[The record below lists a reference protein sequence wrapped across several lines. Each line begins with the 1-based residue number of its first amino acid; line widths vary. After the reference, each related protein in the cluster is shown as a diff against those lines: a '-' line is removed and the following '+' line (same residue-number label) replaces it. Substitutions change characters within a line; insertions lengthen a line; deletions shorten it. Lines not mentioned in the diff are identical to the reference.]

1 MMLSYEYLNDAVELS
16 NCKIPVLVIE
26 NKKIFRQA
34 LRSFLDDTVE
44 ELFTFSQDF
53 KPFDFNKRG
62 FFISNAIDLDFQ
74 NKKLVNKINSLMQKT
89 AVNECGED
97 LASIQTLLINLFDKL
112 NKIYDFEY
120 DSNFEIDYSSILKLF
135 QFNIDTSSHDL
146 PQLLI
151 SYIILLNKYLKF
163 DLFVLHSL
171 YDFFDNNELEGIY
184 ETLSLSHINILILSS
199 SKSRHISKFEEI
211 HILDPDLCIIDSDNN

>member
-1 MMLSYEYLNDAVELS
+1 MFSYEYLNDAVELS
-16 NCKIPVLVIE
+16 NSKIPVLVIE

-112 NKIYDFEY
+112 NKMYDFEY

>member
-1 MMLSYEYLNDAVELS
+1 MFSYEYLNDAVELS
-16 NCKIPVLVIE
+16 NSKIPVLVIE

-112 NKIYDFEY
+112 NKMYDFEY

-135 QFNIDTSSHDL
+135 QFNIDTSSHEL

>member
-1 MMLSYEYLNDAVELS
+1 MMLSYEYLNDAVEFS
-16 NCKIPVLVIE
+16 NSKIPVLVIE

-34 LRSFLDDTVE
+34 LRSLLDDTVD

-53 KPFDFNKRG
+53 KPFNFNKRG
-62 FFISNAIDLDFQ
+62 FFISNAIDLDFR
-74 NKKLVNKINSLMQKT
+74 NKINSLMQKT
-89 AVNECGED
+89 AVNECSED

-112 NKIYDFEY
+112 NKMYDFEY

-199 SKSRHISKFEEI
+199 SKPRHISKFEEI

>member
-1 MMLSYEYLNDAVELS
+1 MLSYEYLNDAVELS
-16 NCKIPVLVIE
+16 NSKIPVLVIE

-44 ELFTFSQDF
+44 ELFTFSHDF

-89 AVNECGED
+89 AVNEYGED

-112 NKIYDFEY
+112 NKMYDFEY
-120 DSNFEIDYSSILKLF
+120 NSNFEIDYSSILKLF

-184 ETLSLSHINILILSS
+184 ETLSLSHINILILLS
-199 SKSRHISKFEEI
+199 SKPQHISKFEEI

>member
-1 MMLSYEYLNDAVELS
+1 MW
-16 NCKIPVLVIE
+16 
-26 NKKIFRQA
+26 
-34 LRSFLDDTVE
+34 
-44 ELFTFSQDF
+44 
-53 KPFDFNKRG
+53 RG
-62 FFISNAIDLDFQ
+62 FGFNSNITY
-74 NKKLVNKINSLMQKT
+74 KP
-89 AVNECGED
+89 
-97 LASIQTLLINLFDKL
+97 FDKL
-112 NKIYDFEY
+112 NKMYDFEY
-120 DSNFEIDYSSILKLF
+120 DSNFEIDYSSILKLL
-135 QFNIDTSSHDL
+135 QFNIDISSHDL

-199 SKSRHISKFEEI
+199 SKHKHISKFEEI

>member
-16 NCKIPVLVIE
+16 NSKIPVLVIE

-34 LRSFLDDTVE
+34 LRSFFDDTVE

-53 KPFDFNKRG
+53 KTFDFNKRG

-89 AVNECGED
+89 AVNECSED

-112 NKIYDFEY
+112 NKMYDFEY
-120 DSNFEIDYSSILKLF
+120 DSNFEIDYSSILKLL

-199 SKSRHISKFEEI
+199 DTLPSSATVIQLS
-211 HILDPDLCIIDSDNN
+211 LLM

>member
-1 MMLSYEYLNDAVELS
+1 M
-16 NCKIPVLVIE
+16 
-26 NKKIFRQA
+26 
-34 LRSFLDDTVE
+34 DDTVE

-89 AVNECGED
+89 AVNECSED

-112 NKIYDFEY
+112 NKMYDFEY
-120 DSNFEIDYSSILKLF
+120 DSNFEIDYSSILKLL

-199 SKSRHISKFEEI
+199 SKPQHISKFEEI

>member
-1 MMLSYEYLNDAVELS
+1 MLSYEYLNDAVEFS
-16 NCKIPVLVIE
+16 NSKIPVLVIE

-34 LRSFLDDTVE
+34 LRSLLDDTVD

-53 KPFDFNKRG
+53 KPFNFNKRG

-89 AVNECGED
+89 AVNECSED

-112 NKIYDFEY
+112 NKMYDFEY

-163 DLFVLHSL
+163 DLFVLHSCM
-171 YDFFDNNELEGIY
+171 I
-184 ETLSLSHINILILSS
+184 SL
-199 SKSRHISKFEEI
+199 
-211 HILDPDLCIIDSDNN
+211 IIMSLRVFMKP

>member
-1 MMLSYEYLNDAVELS
+1 MMLSYEYLNDTVKLS
-16 NCKIPVLVIE
+16 NGKIPVLVIE

-62 FFISNAIDLDFQ
+62 FFISNVIDLDFQ
-74 NKKLVNKINSLMQKT
+74 NKKLLNKINLLMQQT
-89 AVNECGED
+89 AVNECCED

-112 NKIYDFEY
+112 NEMYDFEY

-135 QFNIDTSSHDL
+135 QFNIDTSLREL
-146 PQLLI
+146 PELLI

-171 YDFFDNNELEGIY
+171 YDFFDDNELEGIY
-184 ETLSLSHINILILSS
+184 ETLSLSHINVLILSS
-199 SKSRHISKFEEI
+199 SKPRHISKFEEI
-211 HILDPDLCIIDSDNN
+211 HILDSDLCIIDSDNN